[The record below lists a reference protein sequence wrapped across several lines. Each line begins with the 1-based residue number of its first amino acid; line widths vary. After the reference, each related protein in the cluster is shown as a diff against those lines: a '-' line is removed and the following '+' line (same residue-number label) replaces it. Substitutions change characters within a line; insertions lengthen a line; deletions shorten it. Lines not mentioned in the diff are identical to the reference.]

1 MIPFSRARLFLRR
14 RKFATVGIVAPCILA
29 LEVLSIAVVPSGLA
43 QADSPRN
50 ENDSRQKV
58 TAEIAAIEAFVTAFN
73 ARDVDAV
80 MEFFAPD
87 AVYHNMPM
95 PPMQGKPAIKT
106 LLQQIVSPTSWIEWE
121 TLNMAEAGNVVFT
134 ERVDRFEMGGKKVE
148 LPVAGVFEIESG
160 KIIAWRDYFDMATWP
175 RQTSGG

>member
-1 MIPFSRARLFLRR
+1 MSDNTELVSAFCRAW
-14 RKFATVGIVAPCILA
+14 
-29 LEVLSIAVVPSGLA
+29 S
-43 QADSPRN
+43 N
-50 ENDSRQKV
+50 
-58 TAEIAAIEAFVTAFN
+58 
-73 ARDVDAV
+73 RDVD
-80 MEFFAPD
+80 ELLGYFAED

-121 TLNMAEAGNVVFT
+121 TLNIAEAGNVVFT

-148 LPVAGVFEIESG
+148 LPVAGVFEIEGG
-160 KIIAWRDYFDMATWP
+160 KIKAWRDYFDMAAWT

>member
-1 MIPFSRARLFLRR
+1 MSDN
-14 RKFATVGIVAPCILA
+14 T
-29 LEVLSIAVVPSGLA
+29 
-43 QADSPRN
+43 
-50 ENDSRQKV
+50 
-58 TAEIAAIEAFVTAFN
+58 EIVTAFCRAWSN
-73 ARDVDAV
+73 RDVDEILAYFS
-80 MEFFAPD
+80 ED

-106 LLQQIVSPTSWIEWE
+106 ILQQIVSPTSWIEWE

-148 LPVAGVFEIESG
+148 LPVAGVFEIEGG
-160 KIIAWRDYFDMATWP
+160 KIKAWRDYFDMAAWT

>member
-1 MIPFSRARLFLRR
+1 MSDNTDL
-14 RKFATVGIVAPCILA
+14 
-29 LEVLSIAVVPSGLA
+29 
-43 QADSPRN
+43 
-50 ENDSRQKV
+50 
-58 TAEIAAIEAFVTAFN
+58 VTAFCKAWSN
-73 ARDVDAV
+73 RNVD
-80 MEFFAPD
+80 EILGYFTED

-148 LPVAGVFEIESG
+148 LPVAGVFEIEGG
-160 KIIAWRDYFDMATWP
+160 KIKAWRDYFDMAAWT